1 MAPSTIATREVAS
14 MLGVTETTVKRW
26 ADEGVIPCVRTPGGH
41 RKFLLK
47 DVVEFAQQQGLTVAG
62 VQPPPM
68 SAEQTEQLRL
78 GVALGDFSRI
88 ANVLKEE
95 ALQADRQGLL
105 SLLLY
110 LTKSHIG
117 LPIIADEVIRPAFTE
132 IGELWMKGKLGVNQ
146 EHAATQ
152 AMLEALIRVAGDL
165 HHKPGKEMAVVC
177 AGPEHELHEIGL
189 RCLAYSLEGEGWDV
203 HYIGAN
209 TPLDAMLRLLRT
221 SHPQLVCISITIV
234 RRRKELQEFVHRL
247 YTATKAYGGTLIIG
261 GQGAQEF
268 QAKDLRCDFR
278 AKGIQD
284 TIEFIKD
291 KFQLRPGPKKELQH
305 GTAQML

>member
-1 MAPSTIATREVAS
+1 MTPSTIATREVAS

-47 DVVEFAQQQGLTVAG
+47 DVVSFAEQQGLTVAG

-68 SAEQTEQLRL
+68 NAEQTEQLRL
-78 GVALGDFSRI
+78 GVALLDFKRI
-88 ANVLKEE
+88 ADVLREE

-110 LTKSHIG
+110 LTKNHIS
-117 LPIIADEVIRPAFTE
+117 LPVIADEVIRPAFVE
-132 IGELWMKGKLGVNQ
+132 IGELWVKGRLGVNQ

-152 AMLEALIRVAGDL
+152 AMLEALIRVAADL
-165 HHKPGKEMAVVC
+165 HRKPGKEMAVVC

-189 RCLAYSLEGEGWDV
+189 RCLAYSLEGEGWNV

-209 TPLDAMLRLLRT
+209 TPLDAMLRFLRT
-221 SHPQLVCISITIV
+221 THPQLVCVSVTIA
-234 RRRKELQEFVHRL
+234 RPKRESQEFIRKL
-247 YTATKAYGGTLIIG
+247 NTATRAYGGILIVG

-268 QAKDLRCDFR
+268 AEKDLRCDYR

-291 KFQLRPGPKKELQH
+291 KFQLRPGPKKETHH
-305 GTAQML
+305 GNVQTT